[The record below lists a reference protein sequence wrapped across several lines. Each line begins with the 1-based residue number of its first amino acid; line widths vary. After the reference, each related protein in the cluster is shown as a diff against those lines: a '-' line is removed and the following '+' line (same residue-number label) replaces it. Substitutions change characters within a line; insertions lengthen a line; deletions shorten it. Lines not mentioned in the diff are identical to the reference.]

1 MNIGASVVI
10 KGKITAGEDFT
21 VTGRVE
27 GEISLKAGTL
37 VLEPGSRVVGEVA
50 VPAVV
55 VHGSLDGNLTA
66 TDRVDVRPGAS
77 VIGGSIT
84 TPVLIVADGAT
95 LNCRVEMPAAVRP
108 QAAPSV
114 AAPNRPVAAV

>member
-10 KGKITAGEDFT
+10 KGNITSGEDFS

-27 GEISLKAGTL
+27 GEICLKAGTL
-37 VLEPGSRVVGEVA
+37 VLEAGSAVVGDVA

-66 TDRVDVRPGAS
+66 TERVDVRPGAS
-77 VIGGSIT
+77 VIGSIT
-84 TPVLIVADGAT
+84 TPLLAVADGAT
-95 LNCRVEMPAAVRP
+95 LKCRVEMPAGRP
-108 QAAPSV
+108 QAAPSG
-114 AAPNRPVAAV
+114 AAPKSPAARV

>member
-10 KGKITAGEDFT
+10 KGNITSGEDFS

-27 GEISLKAGTL
+27 GEICLKAGTL
-37 VLEPGSRVVGEVA
+37 VLEPGSRVVGDVA

-66 TDRVDVRPGAS
+66 TERVDVRPGAS
-77 VIGGSIT
+77 VIGSIT
-84 TPVLIVADGAT
+84 TPVLVVADGAT
-95 LNCRVEMPAAVRP
+95 LSCLVEMPAATRQVVP
-108 QAAPSV
+108 SGAATKSP
-114 AAPNRPVAAV
+114 AAAV